1 MIEKADGGAKA
12 FVAMRCTR
20 ISGLSKAMLLP
31 SLTTRTS
38 EKAHDAFVAGKS
50 GPSLKLAR
58 LSLSCVLAISLFSLV
73 PAKAE
78 EGSGAD
84 LAKQL
89 ANPISSLIS
98 VPFQFNWDT
107 GIGPKDADRVLLN
120 VQPVVPFSLN
130 EDWNL
135 ISRTI
140 LPITY
145 LDSTADGVDSAFGLG
160 DTVQSFFFSPKK
172 PTKGGWI
179 TGFGPVLLLPTAT
192 EDAFKSKQW
201 GLGPTA
207 VALRQQDGWTYGAL
221 ANHIWGVNNPS
232 DREKVSA
239 TFLQPFVAHTTPTAV
254 TYTLLTE
261 STYDWKSEQWTV
273 PIIAAVSKLTSIGDQ
288 KVTFQI
294 GGRYYAEAPDGGP
307 DWGLRFTAFFL
318 FPK

>member
-1 MIEKADGGAKA
+1 
-12 FVAMRCTR
+12 MRLVNASLPCGVV
-20 ISGLSKAMLLP
+20 IVLLM
-31 SLTTRTS
+31 SAS
-38 EKAHDAFVAGKS
+38 AN
-50 GPSLKLAR
+50 
-58 LSLSCVLAISLFSLV
+58 
-73 PAKAE
+73 AE
-78 EGSGAD
+78 ESHAD

-89 ANPISSLIS
+89 SNPVASLIS

-107 GIGPKDADRVLLN
+107 GIGEKDADRLTLN
-120 VQPVVPFSLN
+120 VQPVIPFSIS

-145 LDSTADGVDSAFGLG
+145 LGSTADGVDSAFGLG

-172 PTKGGWI
+172 PTEGGWI

-207 VALRQQDGWTYGAL
+207 VALRQHDGWTYGAL
-221 ANHIWGVNNPS
+221 ANHVWGVNDPDERAQVN
-232 DREKVSA
+232 A
-239 TFLQPFVAHTTPTAV
+239 TFLQPFVSYTTPNAV
-254 TYTLLTE
+254 TYSVNTE
-261 STYDWKSEQWTV
+261 STYDWTAEQWTV
-273 PIIAAVSKLTSIGDQ
+273 PIHASVSKLTTIGKQ
-288 KVTFQI
+288 KVQFQL

-307 DWGLRFTAFFL
+307 DWGLRFTTTLL

>member
-12 FVAMRCTR
+12 FAAMRSTR
-20 ISGLSKAMLLP
+20 ISGLSKAILLAP
-31 SLTTRTS
+31 LTTRTS
-38 EKAHDAFVAGKS
+38 EKAHDGFVAGKS
-50 GPSLKLAR
+50 EPSLKLAR
-58 LSLSCVLAISLFSLV
+58 FSLSCVLAISLFSLV
-73 PAKAE
+73 PAKAQG
-78 EGSGAD
+78 GSNAA

-89 ANPISSLIS
+89 SNPVSSLIS

-140 LPITY
+140 LPISY
-145 LDSTADGVDSAFGLG
+145 LDSTADGVGSAFGLG

-179 TGFGPVLLLPTAT
+179 TGVGPVLLLPTAT

-207 VALRQQDGWTYGAL
+207 VALRQHDSWTYGAL
-221 ANHIWGVNNPS
+221 ANHIWGVNDPS
-232 DREKVSA
+232 DREKISA
-239 TFLQPFVAHTTPTAV
+239 TYLQPFVAHTTPTAV

-261 STYDWKSEQWTV
+261 STYDWKSKQWTV

-288 KVTFQI
+288 KVSFQL
-294 GGRYYAEAPDGGP
+294 GGRYYADAPEGGP
-307 DWGLRFTAFFL
+307 DWGLRFTATLL

>member
-1 MIEKADGGAKA
+1 MIEKAVGGAKA
-12 FVAMRCTR
+12 FAAGRSTR
-20 ISGLSKAMLLP
+20 ISGLSKAILLAP
-31 SLTTRTS
+31 LTTRTS
-38 EKAHDAFVAGKS
+38 EKAHEGFVAGKS

-84 LAKQL
+84 LAQQL

-160 DTVQSFFFSPKK
+160 DTVQSFFFSPKE
-172 PTKGGWI
+172 PTTSGWI
-179 TGFGPVLLLPTAT
+179 TGVGPVLLLPTAT

-207 VALRQQDGWTYGAL
+207 VALRQHDGWTYGGL

-232 DREKVSA
+232 DREKISA
-239 TFLQPFVAHTTPTAV
+239 TFLQPFVSYTTPNAV
-254 TYTLLTE
+254 TFLATTE
-261 STYDWKSEQWTV
+261 STYDWKAEQWTV

-294 GGRYYAEAPDGGP
+294 GARYYAEAPDGGP
-307 DWGLRFTAFFL
+307 D
-318 FPK
+318 

>member
-20 ISGLSKAMLLP
+20 ISGLSKAILLAP
-31 SLTTRTS
+31 LTTRTS
-38 EKAHDAFVAGKS
+38 EKAHEGLVAGKS

-84 LAKQL
+84 LAQQL

-294 GGRYYAEAPDGGP
+294 GARYYAEAPDGGP

>member
-20 ISGLSKAMLLP
+20 ISGLSKAMLLAP
-31 SLTTRTS
+31 LTTRTS
-38 EKAHDAFVAGKS
+38 EKAHEGFVAGKS

-84 LAKQL
+84 LAQQL

-239 TFLQPFVAHTTPTAV
+239 TFLQPFVAHTTPEAV
-254 TYTLLTE
+254 TYTLLSE

-294 GGRYYAEAPDGGP
+294 GARYYAEAPDGGP
-307 DWGLRFTAFFL
+307 DWGLRFTTFFL

>member
-58 LSLSCVLAISLFSLV
+58 FSLPCVLAISLFSLV

-239 TFLQPFVAHTTPTAV
+239 TFLQPFVAHTTPEAV
-254 TYTLLTE
+254 TYTLLSE

-294 GGRYYAEAPDGGP
+294 GARYYAEAPDGGP
-307 DWGLRFTAFFL
+307 DWGLRFTTFLL